1 MCNII
6 CNEIIVLYIY
16 VVCIN
21 NLMGICNKE
30 LDKIINN
37 RMGEL
42 RGLIVV
48 FYVVGEGEKDDIE
61 EFFIFILEEGGIDL

>member
-1 MCNII
+1 
-6 CNEIIVLYIY
+6 
-16 VVCIN
+16 
-21 NLMGICNKE
+21 
-30 LDKIINN
+30 
-37 RMGEL
+37 MGEL